1 MKARWF
7 ELIKSADLSALPPQ
21 KLEEILQVI
30 APQTGKL
37 ALPGSFKQIISEMK
51 SIEPEIEVDQELE
64 GSEDEQEEESDYEI
78 FD

>member
-37 ALPGSFKQIISEMK
+37 ALPGTISQIISEMN
-51 SIEPEIEVDQELE
+51 SIEPESDTEE
-64 GSEDEQEEESDYEI
+64 SEESDYAI